1 MKKITTLSLVAALA
15 AVAACGN
22 DVDVTTDTATVPV
35 VDTTAGLATPST
47 TLTPVPDTS
56 LKPDSLMDTTKKSTT
71 KTP

>member
-1 MKKITTLSLVAALA
+1 MKKITTLSLVAALGA
-15 AVAACGN
+15 LAACGN

-47 TLTPVPDTS
+47 VAPLGTDTS
-56 LKPDSLMDTTKKSTT
+56 LKMDSLSDTTKKT